1 MAFSSPT
8 IRLFKFT
15 QMYLTSS
22 SLSFTKYHQLCSI
35 NYQLCIHLLNFAGLR
50 LNFARSHLN
59 FAVSQLNFA
68 RSRLNFAGS
77 HLNFAVAQLNFAGSW
92 LNFARSML
100 NFAGSQP
107 NFARSQLNFAVAPLC
122 IEFNDKLPNKIK

>member
-22 SLSFTKYHQLCSI
+22 SLSFAKYHQLCSI

-50 LNFARSHLN
+50 VNFARSHLN
-59 FAVSQLNFA
+59 FAVS
-68 RSRLNFAGS
+68 
-77 HLNFAVAQLNFAGSW
+77 QLNFAGSW

-122 IEFNDKLPNKIK
+122 IELNDKLPNKIKYI